1 MIMKMSVT
9 ISLFAGLIIAMSLYC
24 IVLFL
29 VSPFVA
35 FAYHGQEVSITLDTA
50 EFIPLSGGEGNQ
62 VNMLVNYAVDDSSL
76 GNQRINSVMKV
87 YSTNGTLIKT
97 SSSAEGF
104 VLNQTGSQRHATTI
118 ANSTLQNVI
127 AVVQYTDLAKTSP
140 LSNPLQVDL
149 NLSQAPAISE
159 TESEI
164 AALQ

>member
-35 FAYHGQEVSITLDTA
+35 FAYHSQEVSITLDSA

-62 VNMLVNYAVDDSSL
+62 VNMLVNYTVDDSSL

-87 YSTNGTLIKT
+87 YATNGTLIKT
-97 SSSAEGF
+97 SSSSDGF
-104 VLNQTGSQRHATTI
+104 ILNQTGSQRHATTI
-118 ANSTLQNVI
+118 TNSTIQNII
-127 AVVQYTDLAKTSP
+127 AVVQFTDLAKTAP
-140 LSNPLQVDL
+140 LSNPLQV
-149 NLSQAPAISE
+149 NLTLTQAPLIPE
-159 TESEI
+159 TKNEI
-164 AALQ
+164 AALP

>member
-62 VNMLVNYAVDDSSL
+62 VKMLVNYVVDDSSL

-87 YSTNGTLIKT
+87 YATNRTLIKT
-97 SSSAEGF
+97 SSSSDGF
-104 VLNQTGSQRHATTI
+104 ILNQTGSQRHATTI
-118 ANSTLQNVI
+118 TNSTMQNII
-127 AVVQYTDLAKTSP
+127 AVVQFTDLAKTAP
-140 LSNPLQVDL
+140 LSNPLQV
-149 NLSQAPAISE
+149 NLTLTQAPLIPE
-159 TESEI
+159 TKNEI
-164 AALQ
+164 AALP